1 METRLLPA
9 QALKT
14 VWIGQHRTPLFGQGG
29 ATTGHLVL
37 LRHTDRK
44 HLLGFLPS
52 RRAPQSGQAQREAI
66 GILAL
71 ADPVLFGH
79 PEQRCDRSRA
89 DREADAVETARR
101 GGLEVVLERARN
113 LVAHG

>member
-14 VWIGQHRTPLFGQGG
+14 VWIGPHLTPLCGQGE

-37 LRHTDRK
+37 LRPADLK

-52 RRAPQSGQAQREAI
+52 RRATQSGQAQREAI
-66 GILAL
+66 GILDL
-71 ADPVLFGH
+71 AYPVLFGH
-79 PEQRCDRSRA
+79 PEQRCDRIRA

-101 GGLEVVLERARN
+101 GGLELVRERART